1 MTTSRPTDSDI
12 VCASNAGEGLVR
24 TSRSPQPHLESWP
37 VVMTDQNRESCSR
50 CGASFV
56 PETPSDTTVLMCLD
70 CQAVSETALY
80 RPATVEDSTTLALE
94 HHSLSPTQ
102 AGPPISGSDTIERH
116 PDPQATTSINPARV
130 KAVSKTVIATL
141 EHGTRLGRFEIL
153 AILGRGAFGMVYRA
167 HDPVLERDVAVK
179 VPRYVSEDDQGAK
192 FLEEAKAPAKLR
204 HPNIVAVFESGQV
217 DGQPFIVGEL
227 VDGTPLSVI
236 LRQGRLPFSTAVS
249 WIRQIAEALHY
260 AHLEGVV
267 HRDVKPSNVMI
278 TANGRPQ
285 LMDFGLAIRVDSE
298 NSDPGDG
305 AIVGTPAYM
314 APEQARGEVAQIGP
328 LSDQYSLGSMF
339 YEMLTGRTPYMGQLW
354 TVVKQ
359 VADETSEPP
368 PLAEFAANIPLDL
381 EAACLKAMSKH
392 PQNRY
397 PDLLTFAEDMK
408 HWEDGE
414 PLLARP
420 IGRIERLKR
429 WYQRNTMIA
438 LLLSLIAVG
447 IVAFAVFR
455 GHQADVARRLAAEAK
470 SQAEAAKK
478 AQRNEEV
485 ARKQAENAQI
495 KEKAAHDETERMLVA
510 TYNEAGLYAD
520 REGDRRLALL
530 WFGMAVE
537 AAKGEQRLEA
547 VGRQRFETW
556 ASEVALPIHGHRA
569 RGGWNKKLLFHP
581 QEPYLMVLSLEPVCE
596 IWDLRTDKQ
605 IELPITGEI
614 SNAAWNHNGTRLGLA
629 SGNTVNVFEFPSGR
643 ELECWEQSDPVTDI
657 AFAPHAE
664 WVAVG
669 GTNGV
674 SIRDYVAKQDVGT
687 KRPHPT
693 RVNELLWAP
702 NGTTLAT
709 HGEDKFVRVFAIKA
723 GTETTEPLMP
733 PMPVFQPTFSG
744 MHFLSD
750 TKLLLLEERNALRV
764 WDLSKKESLW
774 HRRGDDVT
782 TLRVSP
788 RRDLFAFSEY
798 FDTVIVD
805 ASSCQERQRIR
816 HRNII
821 YNSEFSPDSRFLLS
835 GGGDH
840 TEKVTEV
847 ATGRIVLSNIPHS
860 GTVHRSCWSPDG
872 KAIATVQW
880 NDPIVRVWKS
890 VQFSNHDFRTATHAR
905 QSYLKFNR
913 TGDLALAVGFDS
925 IRDRQELTPFDVSTG
940 EPAGTTYKTT
950 GTISDAN
957 FVDPHNALLVVGT
970 KTYTRAVV
978 SDESL
983 TGEGFINLVNR
994 QSGERLA
1001 EDLSTESAALATAVS
1016 ADGTTAIVLCQKGH
1030 LLVLDADS
1038 LKVRAEHQVLSGK
1051 PQSHSF
1057 LIRRRLA
1064 IAPSEDRFAVWGT
1077 RGDVEMRDLTTGNL
1091 LFQLKT
1097 TSDIVHDVVFHPN
1110 GQSFVTCCSNGV
1122 VQQWRSDNG
1131 QTHGPDFK
1139 HSGWVFTG
1147 EFTRDGQWFITACG
1161 DRHARVWNVADGG
1174 TPVSTRE
1181 HTDEVYSIL
1190 IDPSQKT
1197 FFTGCKNGVLRRWD
1211 MMTGG
1216 QITADRKLSDQIYQ
1230 LAIVADG
1237 TRLLVAG
1244 RFPHV
1249 HGLSLNE
1256 WWQMSDG
1263 KLPVGGV
1270 RTLGEVVAS
1279 QAIHN
1284 EWGAPTN
1291 LTNDQWLERWSK
1303 IRNHPSLRY

>member
-1 MTTSRPTDSDI
+1 
-12 VCASNAGEGLVR
+12 
-24 TSRSPQPHLESWP
+24 
-37 VVMTDQNRESCSR
+37 MTDQNRESCSR

-56 PETPSDTTVLMCLD
+56 PETPSDTAVLICLN
-70 CQAVSETALY
+70 CQATSETAICQ
-80 RPATVEDSTTLALE
+80 PATMEDSVTVSQERRSITL
-94 HHSLSPTQ
+94 TQ
-102 AGPPISGSDTIERH
+102 AGTPLGASETIERH
-116 PDPQATTSINPARV
+116 PDPHATTSINPARV

-141 EHGTRLGRFEIL
+141 EHGTRFGRFEIL

-167 HDPVLERDVAVK
+167 HDPVLDRDVAIK

-217 DGQPFIVGEL
+217 EGQPFIVGEL

-236 LRQGRLPFSTAVS
+236 LRQERLPFATVVS

-260 AHLEGVV
+260 AHQEGIV

-298 NSDPGDG
+298 NSDSGDG

-314 APEQARGEVAQIGP
+314 APEQARGEVTQIGP
-328 LSDQYSLGSMF
+328 LSDQYSLGAMF

-368 PLAEFAANIPLDL
+368 PLAELVANVPLDL
-381 EAACLKAMSKH
+381 EAACLKAMSKQ

-408 HWEDGE
+408 HWEDDE

-420 IGRIERLKR
+420 IGRIERFKR

-438 LLLSLIAVG
+438 LLLCLIAVG

-455 GHQADVARRLAAEAK
+455 GHQANVARRLADEAK

-478 AQRNEEV
+478 SQRNEEV
-485 ARKQAENAQI
+485 ARKLAENAQL
-495 KEKAAHDETERMLVA
+495 KEKAAHDKTERMLVA

-537 AAKGEQRLEA
+537 AAKGEKKLEA

-556 ASEVALPIHGHRA
+556 ASEVALPVHGHRA

-581 QEPYLMVLSLEPVCE
+581 HEPYLMVLSLDSVCE
-596 IWDLRTDKQ
+596 IWNLRTDTQ
-605 IELPITGEI
+605 IELPISGEI
-614 SNAAWNHNGTRLGLA
+614 SNAVWNHNGTRLGLA

-643 ELECWEQSDPVTDI
+643 ELECWEQSEPVTEI
-657 AFAPHAE
+657 AFAPHAD
-664 WVAVG
+664 WLAVG
-669 GTNGV
+669 GTSGV
-674 SIRDYVAKQDVGT
+674 VIRDYVAKQDVGT
-687 KRPHPT
+687 KLAHAA

-702 NGTTLAT
+702 DGATLAT
-709 HGEDKFVRVFAIKA
+709 VGDDKFARAFAIKA
-723 GTETTEPLMP
+723 GTDTTELSLP
-733 PMPVFQPTFSG
+733 PMPVFRATFPSL
-744 MHFLSD
+744 HFLSD
-750 TKLLLLEERNALRV
+750 TRLLLLEERNALRC
-764 WDLSKKESLW
+764 WDLSNKESVW

-782 TLRVSP
+782 SLRVSP
-788 RRDLFAFSEY
+788 QRDLFAYSEY
-798 FDTVIVD
+798 FDAVIVD
-805 ASSCQERQRIR
+805 ANDWKERQRLR

-847 ATGRIVLSNIPHS
+847 STGRIVLSNIPHS

-913 TGDLALAVGFDS
+913 AGDLALAVGFDS

-950 GTISDAN
+950 GVISDAS
-957 FVDPHNALLVVGT
+957 FVESCDGLLVVGT
-970 KTYTRAVV
+970 KTHARAVV

-983 TGEGFINLVNR
+983 AGEGFIQLVNR
-994 QSGERLA
+994 KSGDSLA
-1001 EDLSTESAALATAVS
+1001 AEISTETAALATTVS
-1016 ADGTTAIVLCQKGH
+1016 ADGLTAIVLCQNGQ
-1030 LLVLDADS
+1030 LLVLDAAS

-1057 LIRRRLA
+1057 LIRKRLA
-1064 IAPSEDRFAVWGT
+1064 IAPTQDRFAVWGT
-1077 RGDVEMRDLTTGNL
+1077 RGDIEIRNLNTGML
-1091 LFQLKT
+1091 LFQKKT
-1097 TSDIVHDVVFHPN
+1097 TADIVHDVVFHPN
-1110 GQSFVTCCSNGV
+1110 GQSVVTCCSDGV
-1122 VQQWRSDNG
+1122 VRQWRADNG
-1131 QTHGPDFK
+1131 QTHGPDLI

-1147 EFTRDGQWFITACG
+1147 EFTQDGQRFITACG
-1161 DRHARVWNVADGG
+1161 DRHARVWNIAQGG

-1181 HTDEVYSIL
+1181 HTDEVYSVL

-1197 FFTGCKNGVLRRWD
+1197 FFTGCKNGVIRRWD
-1211 MMTGG
+1211 MTTGE

-1230 LAIVADG
+1230 LAVVADG

-1244 RFPHV
+1244 RTPFV

-1279 QAIHN
+1279 QAIQN